1 MPENAIITGKR
12 PTKIGLPTRLKAK
25 QETYTMSIATTCAIE
40 NCTRPIRDKKHSWCY
55 LHYRRNLDHGDPLYE
70 RDQKTIAHYNKVEYN
85 IYKCMKSRCLNPKS
99 ISYYRYG
106 GRGIKVCDRWMESFE
121 HFLEDMGKRPSALHS
136 IDRIDNDGDYSPEN
150 CKWSTKKEQ
159 ADNRS
164 TNDIVTFRGVEDT
177 LKNHAIKS
185 VIKYRTVWQRIH
197 VYNWTVEDALT
208 KKKED

>member
-1 MPENAIITGKR
+1 
-12 PTKIGLPTRLKAK
+12 
-25 QETYTMSIATTCAIE
+25 MSIATTCAIE

-70 RDQKTIAHYNKVEYN
+70 RDQK
-85 IYKCMKSRCLNPKS
+85 
-99 ISYYRYG
+99 
-106 GRGIKVCDRWMESFE
+106 
-121 HFLEDMGKRPSALHS
+121 
-136 IDRIDNDGDYSPEN
+136 
-150 CKWSTKKEQ
+150 EQ

-185 VIKYRTVWQRIH
+185 GIKYRTVWQRIH
-197 VYNWTVEDALT
+197 RYNWTVEDALT